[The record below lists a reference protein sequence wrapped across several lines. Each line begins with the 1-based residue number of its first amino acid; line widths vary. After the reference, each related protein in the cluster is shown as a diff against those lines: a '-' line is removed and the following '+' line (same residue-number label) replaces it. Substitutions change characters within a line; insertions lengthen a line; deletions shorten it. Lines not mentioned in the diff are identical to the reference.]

1 MHINI
6 NINDTSDATSNTD
19 KDTMETTSAVADA
32 GLPPS
37 DVTVTSADDQNSDD
51 TDAIASM
58 EDGHVDIGGPPE
70 WLLQAMSES
79 TSEEEDDATAATDE
93 EMDDGGSGPELD

>member
-1 MHINI
+1 MNINI
-6 NINDTSDATSNTD
+6 NINETSDATSNTAED
-19 KDTMETTSAVADA
+19 PTETTSAVADA

-37 DVTVTSADDQNSDD
+37 DVAVTSADDQNSDD
-51 TDAIASM
+51 MDATASM

-79 TSEEEDDATAATDE
+79 TSEEDDATAATDE
-93 EMDDGGSGPELD
+93 DMDDGGSGPELD

>member
-1 MHINI
+1 MNINI
-6 NINDTSDATSNTD
+6 NINDTSDATSNTAED
-19 KDTMETTSAVADA
+19 PTETTSAVADA

-37 DVTVTSADDQNSDD
+37 DVAVTSADDQNSGD

-79 TSEEEDDATAATDE
+79 TSEEDDSTAATDE
-93 EMDDGGSGPELD
+93 DMDDGGSGPELD

>member
-1 MHINI
+1 MNINI
-6 NINDTSDATSNTD
+6 NINDTSDATSNTAED
-19 KDTMETTSAVADA
+19 PTETTSAVADA

-37 DVTVTSADDQNSDD
+37 DVAGTSADDQNSGD

-79 TSEEEDDATAATDE
+79 TSEEDDATAATDE
-93 EMDDGGSGPELD
+93 DMDDGGSGPELD